1 MDTRPGKK
9 KVTINTILLADN
21 LLHRKD
27 ENLTLEYFIL
37 GICYFI
43 DDPQ

>member
-9 KVTINTILLADN
+9 KVTINIILLADN
-21 LLHRKD
+21 LLRRKD

-37 GICYFI
+37 GICYVI
-43 DDPQ
+43 DEPQ